1 MEAEWGVRGG
11 MMVEAQPMKG
21 GRGTRSSSTLSRV
34 FNEMRDVE
42 RTFHRMESE
51 NEALKTRLLGA
62 RARLWRKVF
71 TTEDDL
77 RLQAVLGVWR
87 SWANGEAKGRVL
99 DTRARRRLAKG
110 ETYQDR
116 IRSLEQEV
124 AGLRNDFEDE
134 RVDHEQA
141 LALEKSELNAAT
153 AFVSQL
159 ESMVAQMSE
168 AANRVASTAQQISA
182 DAGFARRAAPAAW
195 AKQGAGGLAAAVQ
208 GPGSG
213 KSLLAAMAARDSAEH
228 HAAVSSAAATL
239 VRDRL
244 HALLAAIDPRY
255 TPPVPDA
262 LVKLKQA
269 AAAAPAQGAQ
279 PIPSRGSSPYARGG
293 SLVPPLEERS
303 PQQDP
308 SYQSTLAAQE
318 LVRQRR
324 QPEATPTR
332 SRLSDSGIPASETRD
347 LSEVLH
353 EKFQAMDLN
362 GDGLLE
368 WASGEVRRCIVAS
381 LAAANLD
388 VPRWSDWEWYQTFR
402 EFDEGGSLRMD
413 FERCAALAYE
423 VRARMLRGT

>member
-1 MEAEWGVRGG
+1 MA
-11 MMVEAQPMKG
+11 EAQPVQG
-21 GRGTRSSSTLSRV
+21 GRGSRLSRV

-42 RTFHRMESE
+42 RTFLRMESE

-77 RLQAVLGVWR
+77 RLQAILGVWR

-99 DTRARRRLAKG
+99 DQRARRRLAKG

-116 IRSLEQEV
+116 IRALEQEV
-124 AGLRNDFEDE
+124 ARLRNDFEDE

-182 DAGFARRAAPAAW
+182 DAGFARRAAPTTW
-195 AKQGAGGLAAAVQ
+195 AKQGACGLAAGVP

-255 TPPVPDA
+255 APPVPDA
-262 LVKLKQA
+262 LVKLKQV
-269 AAAAPAQGAQ
+269 AAAAPGQGAQ
-279 PIPSRGSSPYARGG
+279 PIPSRGG
-293 SLVPPLEERS
+293 SLVPPMEEPS

-308 SYQSTLAAQE
+308 SFQSTLGAQE
-318 LVRQRR
+318 LARQRR
-324 QPEATPTR
+324 PEATPTR

-347 LSEVLH
+347 LSEVLR

-423 VRARMLRGT
+423 VRARMLRAT